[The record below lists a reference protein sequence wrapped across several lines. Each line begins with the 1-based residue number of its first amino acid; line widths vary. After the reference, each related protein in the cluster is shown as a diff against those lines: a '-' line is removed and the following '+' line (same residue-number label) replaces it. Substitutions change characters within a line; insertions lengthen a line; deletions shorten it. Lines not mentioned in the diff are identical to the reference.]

1 MKVKHKILWLSYL
14 AFIRQYY
21 TLEKINEQYLLQWD
35 IYLHNRQSTISW
47 VTYIFIKGFT
57 KTVWLEFV
65 SNKQNFEG
73 PYIDRYKNSL

>member
-1 MKVKHKILWLSYL
+1 MAILSCLHQAIL
-14 AFIRQYY
+14 HPG
-21 TLEKINEQYLLQWD
+21 KNNEQYLLQWD

-47 VTYIFIKGFT
+47 VTYIFIKGFM

-73 PYIDRYKNSL
+73 PYIDRYKNSLQQL